1 MDTSTLLALFSIAQN
16 MVILLITNYVTVLQN
31 LFIFKKGYRPV
42 LYVGSGWQS
51 GNNAE
56 LLDYTVTNTWEQ
68 SNLEFT
74 LLNQKHKLNLSI
86 GQLLLLPIPGNIPNL
101 ALFYKLSSILVFDK
115 DLSMKSLNF

>member
-16 MVILLITNYVTVLQN
+16 MVILLLTNYLDFFQN
-31 LFIFKKGYRPV
+31 FLIFKKGYRPV

-68 SNLEFT
+68 SN
-74 LLNQKHKLNLSI
+74 NL
-86 GQLLLLPIPGNIPNL
+86 P
-101 ALFYKLSSILVFDK
+101 
-115 DLSMKSLNF
+115 